1 MGKVLDHR
9 ARMRLAVAGLAVV
22 AVASSVAAVNWNTR
36 PASAQALEKVSLR
49 LDWAWWPGQTQFLV
63 AREKGFYRE
72 VGLDVDINQGQG
84 SGNTVI
90 VVGEGKDPLGFA
102 DMGAVALAISKGVP
116 IRAVATV
123 QQKAGTS
130 LIFLKGTKI
139 SGPKDLEGKRLGT
152 TPTGSDAQRL
162 PAFIAAN
169 GLDKDKIT
177 IVGMPGDAK
186 LAALLTGQVDVI
198 SGDNFFYVPQIKA
211 KGKEGLAVQYADH
224 GVNLLGT
231 GYIANRKFLQEKP
244 DVVRRFVAASLK
256 GLDYTF
262 KNLDESMGIFL
273 KATQSTEMQEVYK
286 DIMTVWRT
294 SFHTKSTEGKPIGWQ
309 SEKDWESSLEILEK
323 FGGLTGRKPAGE
335 YFTNDFLPKS

>member
-1 MGKVLDHR
+1 MVRHATHR
-9 ARMRLAVAGLAVV
+9 ARVWMAIGCLAA
-22 AVASSVAAVNWNTR
+22 VAAVLCAQIVAPGSR
-36 PASAQALEKVSLR
+36 PATAQALEKVSLR

-63 AREKGFYRE
+63 AREKGFYKE

-102 DMGAVALAISKGVP
+102 DMGAVATAVSKGVP
-116 IRAVATV
+116 IRSVATI

-169 GLDKDKIT
+169 GVDKDKVT

-186 LAALLTGQVDVI
+186 LAALLTGQVDVF
-198 SGDNFFYVPQIKA
+198 SGDNFFYLPQIKA
-211 KGKEGLAVQYADH
+211 KGKEGVALQYADY

-244 DVVRRFVAASLK
+244 EVVRRFVAASLK

-262 KNLDESMGIFL
+262 KNLDEAMGIFL
-273 KATQSTEMQEVYK
+273 KATQSTEMQEVYR
-286 DIMTVWRT
+286 DVMTVWQT
-294 SFHTKSTEGKPIGWQ
+294 SFHTKSTEGKPVGWQ
-309 SEKDWESSLEILEK
+309 SEKDWESTLDVLEK
-323 FGGLTGRKPAGE
+323 FGGLTGRKPVSE
-335 YFTNDFLPKS
+335 YFTNDFVPKS